1 MEKLNLKKILPVLM
15 ASLIMGFA
23 DIVGVATGYIKND
36 FGLTDDLAQ
45 LIPFMALIWFF
56 FLAVPT
62 GILQDRY
69 GKKTMLN
76 IGTALLGLGMLVPF
90 IHYSFAVMLPAM
102 ILMGIGNTIVQVSA
116 NPLLMNVVPKD
127 KFSSF
132 MSLSQ
137 FLKAIS
143 SLLGPIITTFVAIQ
157 FGNWKL
163 VFVVYAATS
172 LIAVTWLFFTKIDES
187 KGNEKPATFKSC
199 FSLLKN
205 KFVILMALGIF
216 FLVGADVGMNTN
228 IANYLQST
236 FSLSLEQASLGISIY
251 FAALMIGRF
260 MGVIILN
267 WLPAKKF
274 LVGTTVI
281 ALISM
286 LVMIFAPNVLIARIA
301 IFMVGLGSG
310 NLFPLIF
317 AITLEKM
324 PKRANEISGLMIMA
338 ISGGAIIPP
347 IMGLVSTNFGI
358 TASLMVL
365 AACLLYILVA
375 SLYTLRKR
383 EDNGL

>member
-1 MEKLNLKKILPVLM
+1 
-15 ASLIMGFA
+15 
-23 DIVGVATGYIKND
+23 
-36 FGLTDDLAQ
+36 
-45 LIPFMALIWFF
+45 
-56 FLAVPT
+56 
-62 GILQDRY
+62 
-69 GKKTMLN
+69 
-76 IGTALLGLGMLVPF
+76 
-90 IHYSFAVMLPAM
+90 
-102 ILMGIGNTIVQVSA
+102 
-116 NPLLMNVVPKD
+116 
-127 KFSSF
+127 
-132 MSLSQ
+132 
-137 FLKAIS
+137 
-143 SLLGPIITTFVAIQ
+143 
-157 FGNWKL
+157 

>member
-1 MEKLNLKKILPVLM
+1 MGKVNLNKILPVLM

-116 NPLLMNVVPKD
+116 NPLLMNVVPKE

-143 SLLGPIITTFVAIQ
+143 SLLGPIITTFVAVQ

-163 VFVVYAATS
+163 VFIVYALTS
-172 LIAVTWLFFTKIDES
+172 LIAVIWLFFTKIEES
-187 KGNEKPATFKSC
+187 KSNEKPATFKSC

-260 MGVIILN
+260 MGVVILN

-274 LVGTTVI
+274 LVLTAVI
-281 ALISM
+281 ALLSM
-286 LVMIFAPNVLIARIA
+286 LVMIFAPSVWVARVA

-324 PKRANEISGLMIMA
+324 PTRANEISGLMIMA

-347 IMGLVSTNFGI
+347 IMGVISTNFGI
-358 TASLMVL
+358 IASMGVL
-365 AACLLYILVA
+365 VACLGYILVA
-375 SLYTLRKR
+375 SVYILRKQ
-383 EDNGL
+383 

>member
-1 MEKLNLKKILPVLM
+1 MKKMNWNKVLPVLM
-15 ASLIMGFA
+15 AAILMGFA

-45 LIPFMALIWFF
+45 LIPFMALVWFF
-56 FLAVPT
+56 FLSVPV
-62 GILQDRY
+62 GILQDKY
-69 GKKTMLN
+69 GKKTILN
-76 IGTALLGLGMLVPF
+76 IGMGFIGFGMIIPF
-90 IHYSFAVMLPAM
+90 FHYSFAVMLPAM
-102 ILMGIGNTIVQVSA
+102 VLMGIGNTIVQVSA

-143 SLLGPIITTFVAIQ
+143 SLLGPIIATFFALK

-163 VFVVYAATS
+163 VFAVYAGTS
-172 LIAVTWLFFTKIDES
+172 LLAVLWLYFTRIEES
-187 KGNEKPATFKSC
+187 KSNEKPATFKSC

-205 KFVILMALGIF
+205 KFVILMVLGIF

-228 IANYLQST
+228 IANYLQSS

-260 MGVIILN
+260 LGAIMLN
-267 WLPAKKF
+267 WVPAKKF
-274 LVGTTVI
+274 LFGTATLALLSMI
-281 ALISM
+281 A
-286 LVMIFAPNVLIARIA
+286 MIFAPSVMIARIA
-301 IFMVGLGSG
+301 IFMAGLGSG

-317 AITLEKM
+317 TITLEKM
-324 PKRANEISGLMIMA
+324 PNRANEVSGLMIMA

-347 IMGLVSTNFGI
+347 IMGVLSANVGMI
-358 TASLMVL
+358 ASLMVL
-365 AACLLYILVA
+365 VVCMI
-375 SLYTLRKR
+375 R
-383 EDNGL
+383 

>member
-274 LVGTTVI
+274 LVGTPVI